1 MNLVVDTNIVFSAI
15 LNPQSNIGDLILNN
29 QHLIKIDA
37 PEFLLFE
44 IEKYSTRIETLSKQ
58 TKKNSLVSKIL
69 ILNAITFIS
78 EELISQKSWEKAIN
92 LTSDIDEDDTPF
104 VALAIEMNSNLW
116 TGDKKLTKGLISKD
130 NDLIITT
137 QHLKTLLSL

>member
-58 TKKNSLVSKIL
+58 TKENSLVSKIL